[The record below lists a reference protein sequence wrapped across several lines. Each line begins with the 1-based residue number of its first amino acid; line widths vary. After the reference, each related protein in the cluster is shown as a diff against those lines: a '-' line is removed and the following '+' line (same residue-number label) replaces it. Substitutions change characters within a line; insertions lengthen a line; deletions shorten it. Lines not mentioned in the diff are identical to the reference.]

1 MEEGTLPFLVE
12 VATKGSDGV
21 GKESI
26 PMSVLKSN
34 LQSATQRLGEIF
46 AEIRSVGLFELKEV
60 EIGLEVGAEGG
71 VSFIG
76 TSKISGS
83 GSIKLTFS
91 PPSNNS
97 PG

>member
-1 MEEGTLPFLVE
+1 MEEGTLPFVVE
-12 VATKGSDGV
+12 VTTKGSDGV
-21 GKESI
+21 GKESV
-26 PMSVLKSN
+26 PMATLKSN
-34 LQSATQRLGEIF
+34 LQNATQRLGEIF
-46 AEIRSVGLFELKEV
+46 AEIRSVGQYELKEV

-91 PPSNNS
+91 PPHNN
-97 PG
+97 PPE